1 MPEQDVKQAWTARSP
16 VILGLLAV
24 AVLVGGL
31 GTWSVTTQ
39 IASAIVA
46 PGLIETEQNQQ
57 VVQHPDGGKVASIEV
72 HEGDVVAAGQVLIRL
87 DAQRL
92 DSELAIT
99 NSQIYEMAARRGRL
113 EAERDGATEITFSPE
128 LLAEATT
135 NPDVAEMLETNRRL
149 FVRRRDNLAASVAQL
164 EKRKSQIASQN
175 DGLAAQLAAQEEQV
189 ALIAEEL
196 ANQQQLLDK
205 GLTQSSTVLALR
217 RQKAQLEGAAGDI
230 IARKAQNGE
239 RITEIDL
246 QILQLQSQRQEEAS
260 TLLSDQEGKE
270 LQFAEHR
277 RALLEQL
284 DRLEIRAPLAGAIH
298 SLQVFS
304 AGAVI
309 RPAET
314 VLAIV
319 PQDQPL
325 VIGAQV
331 PTLNIDQVHMG
342 QKVLLRFPSFSTRTT
357 PEIFGTVM
365 SVSPDALYDQRSG
378 ASYYRARI
386 EIDEGETAKL
396 PEGSVL
402 IPGMPVEAF
411 LSTGERSPFAYL
423 MKPFMDYFDKAFRE
437 R

>member
-1 MPEQDVKQAWTARSP
+1 MPEQDVKQAWTARGP
-16 VILGLLAV
+16 VILGLIAV
-24 AVLVGGL
+24 LVLVGGL
-31 GTWSVTTQ
+31 GTWSVTTR

-72 HEGDVVAAGQVLIRL
+72 HEGDVVKAGQVLIRL
-87 DAQRL
+87 DSQRL
-92 DSELAIT
+92 ESELAIT
-99 NSQIYEMAARRGRL
+99 NSQIYELAARRGRL

-135 NPDVAEMLETNRRL
+135 NPDVAEMLETNRKL
-149 FVRRRDNLAASVAQL
+149 FIRRRDNLAASVAQL

-189 ALIAEEL
+189 ALLAKEL

-246 QILQLQSQRQEEAS
+246 QILQTQAQRQEDAS
-260 TLLSDQEGKE
+260 TQLSDQEGKE
-270 LQFAEHR
+270 LQYAEHR
-277 RALLEQL
+277 RALMEQL

-325 VIGAQV
+325 LIGAQV

-357 PEIFGTVM
+357 PEIYGTVI
-365 SVSPDALYDQRSG
+365 SVSPDALHDQHTG

-396 PEGSVL
+396 PEGSEL